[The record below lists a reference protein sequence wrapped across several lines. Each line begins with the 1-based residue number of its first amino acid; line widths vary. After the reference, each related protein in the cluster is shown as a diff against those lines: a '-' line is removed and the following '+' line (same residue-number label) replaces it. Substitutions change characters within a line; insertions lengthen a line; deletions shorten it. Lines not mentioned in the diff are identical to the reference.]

1 MTTIDPMRTDPMR
14 SESAPTEL
22 AQTRQLVVGDTL
34 VNAAGSEYEVTK
46 LARLGRGIR
55 VHYLA
60 GDGRQG
66 RFTSA
71 PEAIV
76 RRRVAE
82 RAERAS

>member
-1 MTTIDPMRTDPMR
+1 MTTI
-14 SESAPTEL
+14 EL
-22 AQTRQLVVGDTL
+22 TTTRQLAAGDTL
-34 VNAAGSEYEVTK
+34 VNAAGAEYEVVR

-55 VHYLA
+55 VHYLT

-71 PEAIV
+71 PDAIV

>member
-1 MTTIDPMRTDPMR
+1 MVTTF
-14 SESAPTEL
+14 EL
-22 AQTRQLVVGDTL
+22 TQTRQLAVGDLL
-34 VNAAGSEYEVTK
+34 VNAAGHEFEVTK

-55 VHYLA
+55 VHYLTA
-60 GDGRQG
+60 DGQPG

-76 RRRVAE
+76 RRRVPE

>member
-1 MTTIDPMRTDPMR
+1 MTTIDHPRIDPVRT
-14 SESAPTEL
+14 ESAPTEL
-22 AQTRQLVVGDTL
+22 AQTRQLVVGDML

-55 VHYLA
+55 VHYLTR
-60 GDGRQG
+60 DGRQG

-76 RRRVAE
+76 RRRDAE

>member
-1 MTTIDPMRTDPMR
+1 MRTI
-14 SESAPTEL
+14 EL
-22 AQTRQLVVGDTL
+22 TQTRQLAVGDVL
-34 VNAAGSEYEVTK
+34 VNAAGDEYEVTK

-55 VHYLA
+55 VYYLT
-60 GDGRQG
+60 GDGRPG

-76 RRRVAE
+76 RRHAPA

>member
-1 MTTIDPMRTDPMR
+1 MTTIDPTRT
-14 SESAPTEL
+14 ESAPTEL
-22 AQTRQLVVGDTL
+22 AQTRQLVVGDML

-55 VHYLA
+55 VHYLTA
-60 GDGRQG
+60 DGRQG
-66 RFTSA
+66 RFTSS

-76 RRRVAE
+76 RRRVGE

>member
-1 MTTIDPMRTDPMR
+1 MTTIDPMRT
-14 SESAPTEL
+14 ESAPTEL
-22 AQTRQLVVGDTL
+22 AQTRQLAVGDTL
-34 VNAAGSEYEVTK
+34 VNGAGAEYEVTK

-55 VHYLA
+55 VHYRT

-71 PEAIV
+71 PDAIV
-76 RRRVAE
+76 RRRVPE